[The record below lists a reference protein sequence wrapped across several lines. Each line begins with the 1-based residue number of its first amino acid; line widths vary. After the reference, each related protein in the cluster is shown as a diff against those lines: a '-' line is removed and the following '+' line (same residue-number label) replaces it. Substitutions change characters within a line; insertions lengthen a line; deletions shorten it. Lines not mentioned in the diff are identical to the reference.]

1 MYFNSRPG
9 RAIALLLVAFLLTAC
24 GGGASTPTNAAPV
37 ASRVTISGT
46 VVLGSLLTGNF
57 TYADAESDAQGSST
71 LRWMRSGNSGG
82 TDKVA
87 ISGAITRNYTVV
99 AADLGSYLYFCVLPV
114 AISGTSPG
122 IEVCSLATIAVPASA
137 NTMIVTVDA
146 GPDNS
151 GYNVNRLYTSVT
163 ICYPGSG
170 TLCQTIHHILVD
182 TKSTGLRLLSNSG
195 LSALS
200 LPRMTTSPANL
211 PLLSCVRFVDGTF
224 AWGPVASADLVLGGK
239 SAVSVP
245 IQIIGDP
252 AYAKLA
258 TACSAFGTAMTTAT
272 DLGANGIIGLD
283 LFKDDC
289 GSRCATTRQNG
300 IYFTCTDASCVSTKG
315 TTAAVGQQLKNPVP
329 LFAQDNNGIL
339 IDLPTI
345 TTATA
350 AALSGTLTFGIHTQS
365 NNQFTPG
372 TLLTTDTLGNFT
384 TSLAGQSYTTSF
396 LDTGSNGLFFDST
409 AIRACIDS
417 SVGFYCPVAQTPLT
431 ATLVG
436 VNLVSASVTFA
447 VDNATS
453 LFADSSQHALP
464 NLAGPISPL
473 GNAPDPFSFDWGLP
487 FFYGRRV
494 FIGIEGQQSTL
505 GTGPFYAF

>member
-46 VVLGSLLTGNF
+46 VVLGSLLAGNY

-87 ISGAITRNYTVV
+87 ISGAITHNYTVV

-170 TLCQTIHHILVD
+170 TLCQTIDHVLVD
-182 TKSTGLRLLSNSG
+182 TGSTGLRLLASTLLGN
-195 LSALS
+195 LN
-200 LPRMTTSPANL
+200 LPRLTGNTGF
-211 PLLSCVRFVDGTF
+211 PLLSCVQFVDNTF
-224 AWGPVASADLVLGGK
+224 AWGPVVSADIVLSGK
-239 SAVSVP
+239 TATGVP
-245 IQIIGDP
+245 IQVIADP
-252 AYAKLA
+252 
-258 TACSAFGTAMTTAT
+258 AFGTPATNCSIGGIAMTTAS
-272 DLGANGIIGLD
+272 DLGANGIIGLG
-283 LFKDDC
+283 LFKNDC
-289 GSRCATTRQNG
+289 GAGCSVTSHNG
-300 IYFTCTDASCVSTKG
+300 SYYTCTDASCASTKG
-315 TTAAVGQQLKNPVP
+315 TRATVDQQLKNPVP

-339 IDLPTI
+339 IDLPAIST
-345 TTATA
+345 TTAAT
-350 AALSGTLTFGIHTQS
+350 LSGTLTFGIYTQS
-365 NNQFTPG
+365 NNQSTPG
-372 TLLTTDTLGNFT
+372 TLLATDTLGNFT
-384 TSLAGQSYTTSF
+384 TSLAGRSYTNSF

-409 AIRACIDS
+409 AITPCGADGA
-417 SVGFYCPVAQTPLT
+417 GFYCPDLL
-431 ATLVG
+431 ATFPA
-436 VNLVSASVTFA
+436 NLIGA
-447 VDNATS
+447 NATS
-453 LFADSSQHALP
+453 GTVSFAIDKATNLFLDRSQHVLP
-464 NLAGPISPL
+464 ALAGPIGDST
-473 GNAPDPFSFDWGLP
+473 SFDWGLP

-494 FIGIEGQQSTL
+494 FIGIEGQPSLL